1 MRGSRGAAAGRAQTD
16 PSLNLEVPACA
27 QSPPTEPG
35 CAGLLF
41 LPTHHPIHA
50 TKSFLPFEGMFE
62 KKREAVSKPRR
73 SWGGRGG
80 GKTSLCLSFP
90 P

>member
-16 PSLNLEVPACA
+16 LSLNLKVPART

-41 LPTHHPIHA
+41 LPTHHPIHG
-50 TKSFLPFEGMFE
+50 TKSFLPCEGMFE
-62 KKREAVSKPRR
+62 KKREAGSKPRR
-73 SWGGRGG
+73 SWAGAWGRRR
-80 GKTSLCLSFP
+80 SLPQFP